1 MNNYSSEYDC
11 QQNNELLTGPDEW
24 TRCIVILKGKY
35 FIFQLQDEPKSIAD
49 QQSMVNFDYNS
60 SLKGKFICFLLDQ
73 TCKVHINE
81 KYENSFIFRAVSKSY
96 IFEDYS
102 SLMNMIN
109 SSNPP
114 QITENANN
122 NNDQSNYQKFTFKCK
137 SNADTISIVMSI
149 RAHGPSQAGRSP
161 LSISMFRPI
170 KDLGSGK
177 YGKVKLCQKKIQTKF
192 LQLKASEN
200 INY

>member
-1 MNNYSSEYDC
+1 MTQDDELPPETGVDYLTQSIQTLSDIIHLC

-49 QQSMVNFDYNS
+49 QHSMVNFDYNS

-102 SLMNMIN
+102 SLMNMISFST
-109 SSNPP
+109 SSNSM
-114 QITENANN
+114 ILCFFSIKILFFSKNLTAIL
-122 NNDQSNYQKFTFKCK
+122 TFCWQLL
-137 SNADTISIVMSI
+137 N
-149 RAHGPSQAGRSP
+149 Q
-161 LSISMFRPI
+161 
-170 KDLGSGK
+170 
-177 YGKVKLCQKKIQTKF
+177 
-192 LQLKASEN
+192 LQ
-200 INY
+200 